1 MAVVS
6 DGVGS
11 WVSLVIRLLRWRH
24 NLLTWSSITRACGR
38 ETRWWR
44 WKRLHTVTPWLRVV
58 THGTGHHAAKKMFF
72 ITRTCAITLSL
83 HRRTKSNACVNIKGE
98 ATTPPPRSTSD
109 HPGLWRARDDNTR
122 SSPDR
127 RHTQRDLNSGRRAG
141 KDAARR
147 RLDQDDEPDA
157 QRTSRGGYLRVRHKT
172 DKQAHERESVRLNR
186 TPQQWRTR
194 ACQILPPPRS
204 LAPLDLRNGGPLRWL
219 KATPFSLRSPRPSDP
234 APRRGL
240 ALTGVPA
247 PKHVPC
253 STSTSALHRARP
265 VCGHGAKGR
274 GLAATA

>member
-1 MAVVS
+1 MV
-6 DGVGS
+6 
-11 WVSLVIRLLRWRH
+11 
-24 NLLTWSSITRACGR
+24 
-38 ETRWWR
+38 
-44 WKRLHTVTPWLRVV
+44 
-58 THGTGHHAAKKMFF
+58 
-72 ITRTCAITLSL
+72 
-83 HRRTKSNACVNIKGE
+83 VNIKGK

-109 HPGLWRARDDNTR
+109 HPDLWRARDDNTR

-127 RHTQRDLNSGRRAG
+127 RHTQRDLKSGRRAG

-219 KATPFSLRSPRPSDP
+219 KATPFSLRSPDP
-234 APRRGL
+234 LIRHLGAASLSPACQRRSTYL
-240 ALTGVPA
+240 AA
-247 PKHVPC
+247 
-253 STSTSALHRARP
+253 RAR
-265 VCGHGAKGR
+265 ARSIELGR
-274 GLAATA
+274 CAATAQKGAAAQPRRDRVEALPAPPPGFSTARTRYR

>member
-1 MAVVS
+1 MV
-6 DGVGS
+6 
-11 WVSLVIRLLRWRH
+11 
-24 NLLTWSSITRACGR
+24 
-38 ETRWWR
+38 
-44 WKRLHTVTPWLRVV
+44 
-58 THGTGHHAAKKMFF
+58 
-72 ITRTCAITLSL
+72 
-83 HRRTKSNACVNIKGE
+83 VNIKGK

-109 HPGLWRARDDNTR
+109 HPDLWRARDDNTR

-127 RHTQRDLNSGRRAG
+127 RHTQRDLKSGRRAG

-274 GLAATA
+274 GRAATA